1 MRISDWSSYV
11 CSSDLLEP
19 HIDLGRLIVAETR
32 QAPGERQ
39 PLARQPM
46 AHRTDLPFLA
56 IVEACDEPPARP
68 GGIEAQRAVA
78 PTRKLE
84 QRMAPPPCPDVAGED
99 GERRLGGRRDA

>member
-1 MRISDWSSYV
+1 MLDRHARFAAHR
-11 CSSDLLEP
+11 LEP

-56 IVEACDEPPARP
+56 IVEACDETPARP

-84 QRMAPPPCPDVAGED
+84 HRMAPPPCPDVPGANRTRLHAG
-99 GERRLGGRRDA
+99 RSDA

>member
-1 MRISDWSSYV
+1 MFLRNRLPAAMLDRHARFAAHR
-11 CSSDLLEP
+11 LEP

-84 QRMAPPPCPDVAGED
+84 QRMAPPPD
-99 GERRLGGRRDA
+99 RKSTRLHSSH